1 MNRYFGSG
9 KNVGEQM
16 LFQKLF
22 LLVPSP
28 VQDSVYTDSPPLMP
42 PADGTPEGALVMRWP
57 LAKNWYDF
65 RFFAIN
71 WGYMK

>member
-1 MNRYFGSG
+1 MLVN
-9 KNVGEQM
+9 KQM

-65 RFFAIN
+65 TGETHWMASLVQLVFLL
-71 WGYMK
+71 

>member
-1 MNRYFGSG
+1 
-9 KNVGEQM
+9 M

-65 RFFAIN
+65 RFLL
-71 WGYMK
+71 